1 VTQEAEKRRMV
12 VEASQGKGFR
22 RSYIEKTHQIRASRV
37 VQGVGPEFK
46 PQYYK
51 NIKNKIKIKREKRGK
66 TVRRN
71 ITIK

>member
-51 NIKNKIKIKREKRGK
+51 NI
-66 TVRRN
+66 
-71 ITIK
+71 